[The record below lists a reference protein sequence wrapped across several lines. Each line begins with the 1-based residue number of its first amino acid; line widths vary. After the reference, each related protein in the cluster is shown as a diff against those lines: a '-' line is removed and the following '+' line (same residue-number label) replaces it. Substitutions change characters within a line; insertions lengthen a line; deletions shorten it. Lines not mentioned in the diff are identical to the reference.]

1 MRNFW
6 VGLAGGLAILIGFA
20 GTASALATISLIWA
34 GPVDINIDPTGS
46 IVLNVYLNTG
56 PDVNTTRGGALT
68 IDYSD
73 AVGELTYV
81 TSSTPGDFDFSL
93 PGLTDTGTQVQA
105 FSAVSFAFQPI
116 NTSVL
121 MGTITFTVT
130 PGAPGVFN
138 ITSLY
143 TGGDLLEGFDNPA
156 GFGSATITRT
166 PEPGTLSLLV
176 MGLGGLYAVGRR
188 QRR

>member
-1 MRNFW
+1 MDF
-6 VGLAGGLAILIGFA
+6 
-20 GTASALATISLIWA
+20 S
-34 GPVDINIDPTGS
+34 
-46 IVLNVYLNTG
+46 VL
-56 PDVNTTRGGALT
+56 
-68 IDYSD
+68 
-73 AVGELTYV
+73 
-81 TSSTPGDFDFSL
+81 PGDA
-93 PGLTDTGTQVQA
+93 DTGTQVTG
-105 FSAVSFAFQPI
+105 FSALSLLWQPI

-130 PGAPGVFN
+130 PGAAGVYTLTTLFN
-138 ITSLY
+138 AGEAIQ
-143 TGGDLLEGFDNPA
+143 GFDNPA